1 MIEKYMHASDLPED
15 WDTIVGDN
23 IYMTRKFLCF
33 IEQTD
38 HCSQRY
44 FLIRSQGGEIDTIFM
59 TYIRRRY
66 NLAMF
71 TKYPMFV
78 KMTFIYLPMSV
89 TRPGIIFN
97 NLAGEALEYIKSIK
111 GYKIIL
117 NLGESALAD
126 CTGFA
131 KGLTCPKCILRIR
144 WNSFEEYMQNLRSN
158 YRHRY
163 KKALRMSGALR
174 FRFLSDGSAFTD
186 EMYGLYLQV
195 YNHSSLRI
203 EKLSKKF
210 FEGAFFRIFVMED
223 MEGPQGFVQLIENGD
238 ELIFEF
244 VGFNYAANQTYDT
257 YMRMLLEIVRY
268 GIENGFKTIDFGQ
281 TADDTKLK
289 IGCTY
294 TYLYAYL
301 HHSNRLMNSIC
312 RRLAPHLEYRPLTTP
327 FQVFKE
333 NK

>member
-1 MIEKYMHASDLPED
+1 MIEEYGHASDLPEE
-15 WDTIVGDN
+15 WDSIVGDN

-33 IEQTD
+33 IEEND

-44 FLIRSQGGEIDTIFM
+44 FLIRSRSGAVDTVFI

-71 TKYPMFV
+71 TKFPMFV

-97 NLAGEALEYIKSIK
+97 NCAGEALEYIKSIK

-117 NLGESALAD
+117 NLGESDLAD
-126 CTGFA
+126 FTGFA
-131 KGLTCPKCILRIR
+131 KGLTCPKCILHIR
-144 WNSFEEYMQNLRSN
+144 WNSFDEYMQNLRSN

-163 KKALRMSGALR
+163 KKALKMSEALR
-174 FRFLSDGSAFTD
+174 FRFLSDGSDFTG
-186 EMYGLYLQV
+186 EMYDLYLQV
-195 YNHSSLRI
+195 YNHSSLKI
-203 EKLSKKF
+203 EKLTKKF
-210 FEGAFFRIFVMED
+210 FEGPFFRIFVMED
-223 MEGPQGFVQLIENGD
+223 AHGPQGFVQLIENGD

-244 VGFNYAANQTYDT
+244 VGFNYKSNRIYDT
-257 YMRMLLEIVRY
+257 YMRMLLEIVRF

-294 TYLYAYL
+294 TYLNAYL
-301 HHSNRLMNSIC
+301 HHSNRLMNSLC

-333 NK
+333 NR